1 MKGDHSGHGEPRDGP
16 EDSKRTPLHGV
27 NMALIGHRHGHW
39 QTLLGIACVKEY
51 EDIAEYLISLPN
63 IDLSRAVRNFTSH
76 LPLSLSQSLTRGTG
90 TMDMAIIIH

>member
-1 MKGDHSGHGEPRDGP
+1 M
-16 EDSKRTPLHGV
+16 
-27 NMALIGHRHGHW
+27 NMALIGDRHL
-39 QTLLGIACVKEY
+39 QTFLGIACDHGF

-76 LPLSLSQSLTRGTG
+76 LPLSLPQSLTRGTG